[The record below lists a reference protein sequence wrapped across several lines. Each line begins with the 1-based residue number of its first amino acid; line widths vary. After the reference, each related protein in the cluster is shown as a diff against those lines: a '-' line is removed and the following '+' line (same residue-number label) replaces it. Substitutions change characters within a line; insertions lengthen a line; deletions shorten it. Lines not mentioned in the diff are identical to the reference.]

1 MPRTVRVACTM
12 AAMTAVAIA
21 AAGQP
26 GRAPRR
32 EIDNVAAFAQLYG
45 VARFF
50 YPGDAAASLDWDRFA
65 VDGVARV
72 RTAPDANELASR
84 LRALFVP
91 LGPGIEI
98 GPTLA
103 PYGTPAASSEPLIAW
118 RYTGAGATDNM
129 GGGPYAGKRT
139 NRPRRLSAAGGFV
152 GFAQAV
158 AAQDLRGRAIR
169 LRGQAR
175 ATAGATSSGGAL
187 WLRVDRGAQG
197 VGFFDNMGDR
207 LIRDTGWREHTI
219 EGTVADDATNVVF
232 GVMAVGGATAD
243 FDALELST
251 READG
256 SWRAL
261 SISDAGFEADTGA
274 AGWNRVGSAAG
285 QITRQTDNPPEG
297 RQFVRFA
304 PAPAAVSNEELFPD
318 APPAIGDHVD
328 IDLGG
333 GLRAR
338 IALTLTDSQAK
349 SPAAPAAG
357 GSTSGSGL
365 DGRLADVVVAWNFYR
380 HFYPYFAE
388 AAIDWN
394 ARLRPDVE
402 AMYGASTRSAE
413 ADALRGLVADARD
426 GHGRVNDTRQRGPL
440 GTLPLQMAI
449 VESRLVVKAS
459 DAPGVPVGAVILAI
473 DGVVAA
479 DRVTSAMRLASGTTQ
494 WKQVRAVEDIVSC
507 RPGATMHLT
516 IDSGNGSQSIDLP
529 CAIAQTRAEAR
540 PAPIAQ
546 IAPDIWYVDLSRART
561 ADLTPVV
568 DTLAKAHGVV
578 FDVRGYPTDAGVW
591 LLPHLINA
599 PESDRWM
606 HVSKIVGPF
615 GKIAGWQD
623 LGWDLKPAAPKIAGK
638 VVFLTDGR
646 AISYA
651 ESVMGYVADHHLG
664 TIVGGTTA
672 GTNGNVATFT
682 VPGGF
687 AIVFTG
693 MRVTGH
699 DGRAVHHLVGVKPD
713 VPAARTIAGLRAGRD
728 EVLAR
733 AVSLIP

>member
-1 MPRTVRVACTM
+1 MRIASALIVLL
-12 AAMTAVAIA
+12 AAVA

-50 YPGDAAASLDWDRFA
+50 YPSDAAASLDWDRFA
-65 VDGVARV
+65 VEGVARV
-72 RTAPDANELASR
+72 RTAPDANGLASQ

-118 RYTGAGATDNM
+118 RYTGAGATNNM

-139 NRPRRLSAAGGFV
+139 NRPRRLGAAGGFV

-158 AAQDLRGRAIR
+158 AAQDLRGRTIQ

-207 LIRDTGWREHTI
+207 LIRDTGWREYTI
-219 EGTVADDATNVVF
+219 EGIVADNATNVVF
-232 GVMAVGGATAD
+232 GVMAVGDATAD

-304 PAPAAVSNEELFPD
+304 PAPAVVSNDELFSD
-318 APPAIGDHVD
+318 APPAIDDHVD
-328 IDLGG
+328 INLGS
-333 GLRAR
+333 GLNAR
-338 IALTLTDSQAK
+338 VALTLSESQAK
-349 SPAAPAAG
+349 SAPAPAAES
-357 GSTSGSGL
+357 STSRSDL
-365 DGRLADVVVAWNFYR
+365 DARLADVVVAWSFYR
-380 HFYPYFAE
+380 HFYPYFSE
-388 AAIDWN
+388 AAVDWDT
-394 ARLRPDVE
+394 RLRPHLQAASE
-402 AMYGASTRSAE
+402 AATRSAE
-413 ADALRGLVADARD
+413 ADTLRQLVADARD

-440 GTLPLQMAI
+440 GTLPLQLAI
-449 VESRLVVKAS
+449 VESRVVVKVS
-459 DAPGVPVGAVILAI
+459 GAPTVPVGSVISAI
-473 DGVVAA
+473 DGVSATDLVA
-479 DRVTSAMRLASGTTQ
+479 SAMRLASGTTQ
-494 WKQVRAVEDIVSC
+494 WKQVRATQDITTCPS
-507 RPGATMHLT
+507 GATRRLT
-516 IDSGNGSQSIDLP
+516 IESGKGSQPVDLTCGSELP
-529 CAIAQTRAEAR
+529 LAEAR
-540 PAPIAQ
+540 PAPIAE
-546 IAPDIWYVDLSRART
+546 IASRIWYVDLSRART
-561 ADLTPVV
+561 AEIAPVIDKLAAATGVIFDL
-568 DTLAKAHGVV
+568 
-578 FDVRGYPTDAGVW
+578 RGYPTDAGAW
-591 LLPHLINA
+591 ILPHLIEA
-599 PESDRWM
+599 PENDRWM

-615 GKIAGWQD
+615 GKIAGWRD
-623 LGWDLKPAAPKIAGK
+623 MGWDLKPAAPKLNGK
-638 VVFLTDGR
+638 IVFMTDGR

-651 ESVMGYVADHHLG
+651 ESVMGYVGDRHLG
-664 TIVGGTTA
+664 TIVGSTTA
-672 GTNGNVATFT
+672 GTNGNIATFT

-687 AIVFTG
+687 TIVFTG